1 MTDVA
6 SNSDSLPAA
15 NGPGAD
21 DPALE
26 LLEFPLILRRL
37 ADCTTFDPARVLA
50 LSLLPSSDPMVVSTG
65 QEETSEARLLLERG
79 SEPDLSGAVDVG
91 QALDRAALGGV
102 LSGAELR
109 DLGATLRA
117 ARQARYSLHRQHDVP
132 RLRTMTQEMPVMED
146 LERDIA
152 RTVGTLGEV
161 LDGASPFLGELRQQT
176 RAAHRRLMDSMERA
190 KRRLE
195 RQGILQEPIITQRNN
210 RMVLLVKTEM
220 KHRLNGIVHDV
231 SDSGATLFMEPMAS
245 VPLGN
250 QWREFQ
256 LAQEREEERILRT
269 LSVQVEYRADD
280 IQLASDLLARLDLA
294 LAKGRYAIRLNGVRV
309 TLAASGHGVPHRL
322 KLVDARHPLLEGEVV
337 PLNVH
342 LGDPWSLL
350 LITGPNAG
358 GKTVALKTM
367 GLLALMAQA
376 GLQVPAKEAQAS
388 MFDRVF
394 VDIGDQQSIQRSLST
409 FSSHITNLKSIM
421 EQATPSSLV
430 LIDELGSSTDPE
442 EGAALAK
449 AILLSFFDKGA
460 RVAATTHQRDVAAF
474 VQEHDGMANA
484 SVELDPQTLAPTYK
498 LTVGLPGSSYALA
511 IASRLG
517 LEDATVEQARS
528 FLAPVHR
535 ETEGILKEL
544 HEERR
549 LAAQLS
555 NDADKALREATEKQ
569 AQLDEKLTNLQNREA
584 VMLEEA
590 RFRLRRQV
598 DDVASK
604 LRGVERALER
614 RLVHP
619 PPSVPATSEQT
630 GEEPERVPEFEEAS
644 KIIGDVRAELEAP
657 RWAPPSTPR
666 GHWIGS
672 LKPGDRVYVK
682 GVPQPVETLNPPE
695 GDTIEVLL
703 GSMRARLPVHQ
714 LDRPAQSRTGSPASV
729 RYSRPQ
735 RPKVEREISLRGMR
749 VEEASSRVDGFLD
762 DATLAGLSTVRI
774 LHGTGSGALRSAIR
788 ELLVRH
794 PLVKSFGPDPELR
807 SDSVTVVELN

>member
-1 MTDVA
+1 MTDDG
-6 SNSDSLPAA
+6 NLHAA
-15 NGPGAD
+15 Q

-37 ADCTTFDPARVLA
+37 ADCTTFEPARVLA
-50 LSLLPSSDPMVVSTG
+50 MALAPSSDPTVVSIS
-65 QEETSEARLLLERG
+65 QEETAEARLLLERG
-79 SEPDLSGAVDVG
+79 AEPDLSAAADVE
-91 QALDRAALGGV
+91 QTLERAALGGV

-117 ARQARYSLHRQHDVP
+117 GRQARYSLHRQHDAP
-132 RLRTMTQEMPVMED
+132 RLRAMTQEMPVMED

-152 RTVGTLGEV
+152 KTVGSLGEV
-161 LDGASPFLGELRQQT
+161 LDGANPLLGELRQQT
-176 RAAHRRLMDSMERA
+176 RAAHQRLMDSMERA

-195 RQGILQEPIITQRNN
+195 RQGILQEPIITLRNN

-231 SDSGATLFMEPMAS
+231 SDSGATLFMEPMTS

-256 LAQEREEERILRT
+256 LAQEREEEQILRV
-269 LSVQVEYRADD
+269 LSVQVEYLADD

-294 LAKGRYAIRLNGVRV
+294 LAKGRYAIRLKGVPV
-309 TLAASGHGVPHRL
+309 TLFPYGRDAPHRL

-337 PLNVH
+337 PLTVQ

-367 GLLALMAQA
+367 GLLVLMAQV
-376 GLQVPAKEAQAS
+376 GLQVPAREAQAS

-421 EQATPSSLV
+421 EQATRSSLV

-442 EGAALAK
+442 EGSALAK
-449 AILLSFFDKGA
+449 AILLSFFNKGA
-460 RVAATTHQRDVAAF
+460 RVVATTHQRDVAAF
-474 VQEHDGMANA
+474 VQEHHGMANA
-484 SVELDPQTLAPTYK
+484 SVELDPRTLAPTYK

-517 LEDATVEQARS
+517 LDDVTVAQARS
-528 FLAPVHR
+528 FLGPVHR

-555 NDADKALREATEKQ
+555 KDAEKALHEATEKQ
-569 AQLDEKLTNLQNREA
+569 TQLDEKLAHLQNSEA
-584 VMLEEA
+584 TMLEEA

-598 DDVASK
+598 DEVASK
-604 LRGVERALER
+604 LRGVDKALER
-614 RLVHP
+614 RLVNP
-619 PPSVPATSEQT
+619 PPPLPDAIDPTESEAEQ
-630 GEEPERVPEFEEAS
+630 VPEFEEAS
-644 KIIGDVRAELEAP
+644 NIIQEVRAELDAP
-657 RWAPPSTPR
+657 AWEPPVTPR
-666 GHWIGS
+666 GNWIGS
-672 LKPGDRVYVK
+672 LKSGDRIYVK
-682 GVPQPVETLNPPE
+682 GVPQPVEALNSPE

-714 LDRPAQSRTGSPASV
+714 LDRPAQSRTGPAVSV

-735 RPKVEREISLRGMR
+735 RTTVERELVLRGMR
-749 VEEASSRVDGFLD
+749 VDEASARVDGFLD

-774 LHGTGSGALRSAIR
+774 LHGAGSGALRSAIR
-788 ELLVRH
+788 ELLVHH

-807 SDSVTVVELN
+807 SDSVTVIDLN

>member
-1 MTDVA
+1 MTDDGA
-6 SNSDSLPAA
+6 LHAA
-15 NGPGAD
+15 L

-26 LLEFPLILRRL
+26 LLDFPLILRRL
-37 ADCTTFDPARVLA
+37 ADYTTFEPARLLA
-50 LSLLPSSDPMVVSTG
+50 LSLAPSSDPTVVSTG
-65 QEETSEARLLLERG
+65 QEETGEARLLLERG

-91 QALDRAALGGV
+91 QALERAALGGV

-117 ARQARYSLHRQHDVP
+117 GRQARYSLHRQQDAP
-132 RLRTMTQEMPVMED
+132 RLRAMTQEMPLMED

-152 RTVGTLGEV
+152 RTVGSLGEV
-161 LDGASPFLGELRQQT
+161 LDGASPLLGELRQQT
-176 RAAHRRLMDSMERA
+176 RAAHQRLMDSMERA

-269 LSVQVEYRADD
+269 LSVQVEYLADD
-280 IQLASDLLARLDLA
+280 IQFASDLLARLDLA
-294 LAKGRYAIRLNGVRV
+294 LAKGRYAIRLNGAPV
-309 TLAASGHGVPHRL
+309 TLAASSQDAPHLL

-337 PLNVH
+337 PLTVQ

-367 GLLALMAQA
+367 GLLVLMAQV
-376 GLQVPAKEAQAS
+376 GLQVPAREAQAS

-460 RVAATTHQRDVAAF
+460 RVVATTHQRDVAAF

-528 FLAPVHR
+528 FLGPVHR

-544 HEERR
+544 HEERG

-555 NDADKALREATEKQ
+555 KDAEKALHEATEKQ
-569 AQLDEKLTNLQNREA
+569 AQLDEKLANLRNSEA
-584 VMLEEA
+584 TMLEEA

-598 DDVASK
+598 DEVASK
-604 LRGVERALER
+604 LRGVEKALER
-614 RLVHP
+614 RLVNP
-619 PPSVPATSEQT
+619 PPPLPDAIDPTESEAEQ
-630 GEEPERVPEFEEAS
+630 VPEFEEAS
-644 KIIGDVRAELEAP
+644 NIIQEVRAELDAP
-657 RWAPPSTPR
+657 RWEPPVTPR
-666 GHWIGS
+666 GNWIGS
-672 LKPGDRVYVK
+672 LKSGDRIYVK
-682 GVPQPVETLNPPE
+682 GVPQPVEALNSPE

-714 LDRPAQSRTGSPASV
+714 LDRPAQPKTGPALSV

-735 RPKVEREISLRGMR
+735 PTTVERELVLRGMR
-749 VEEASSRVDGFLD
+749 VEEASARVDGFLD

-774 LHGTGSGALRSAIR
+774 LHGAGSGALRSAIR
-788 ELLVRH
+788 ELLVGH

-807 SDSVTVVELN
+807 SDSVTVIELN

>member
-1 MTDVA
+1 MTGDDNLHA
-6 SNSDSLPAA
+6 AKGPAA
-15 NGPGAD
+15 Q

-37 ADCTTFDPARVLA
+37 ADCTTFEPARVLA
-50 LSLLPSSDPMVVSTG
+50 MSLAPSSDPTVVSMG
-65 QEETSEARLLLERG
+65 QEETSEARLLLGRG
-79 SEPDLSGAVDVG
+79 SEPDLSAAADVG
-91 QALDRAALGGV
+91 QTLERAALGGV

-117 ARQARYSLHRQHDVP
+117 GRQARYSLHRQHDAP
-132 RLRTMTQEMPVMED
+132 RLRAMTQEMPVMED

-152 RTVGTLGEV
+152 KTVGSLGEV
-161 LDGASPFLGELRQQT
+161 LDGASPLLGELRQQT
-176 RAAHRRLMDSMERA
+176 RAAHQRLMDSMERA

-195 RQGILQEPIITQRNN
+195 RQGILQEPIITLRNN
-210 RMVLLVKTEM
+210 RMVLLVRTEM

-231 SDSGATLFMEPMAS
+231 SDSGATLFMEPMGS

-269 LSVQVEYRADD
+269 LSVQVEYLADD

-294 LAKGRYAIRLNGVRV
+294 LAKGRYAIRLKGVPV
-309 TLAASGHGVPHRL
+309 TLAASSQDAPHLL

-337 PLNVH
+337 PLTIQ
-342 LGDPWSLL
+342 LGDPWSLM

-367 GLLALMAQA
+367 GLLVLMAQV
-376 GLQVPAKEAQAS
+376 GLQVPAREAQAS

-421 EQATPSSLV
+421 ERATPSSLV

-449 AILLSFFDKGA
+449 AILLSFFNKGA
-460 RVAATTHQRDVAAF
+460 RVVATTHQRDVAAF

-517 LEDATVEQARS
+517 LDDVTVAQARS
-528 FLAPVHR
+528 FLGPVHR

-555 NDADKALREATEKQ
+555 KDAEKALHEATEKQ
-569 AQLDEKLTNLQNREA
+569 TQLDEKLANLQNSEA
-584 VMLEEA
+584 VMLMES

-598 DDVASK
+598 DEVASR
-604 LRGVERALER
+604 LRGVEKALER
-614 RLVHP
+614 RLVNPLP
-619 PPSVPATSEQT
+619 PVPPDVEQI
-630 GEEPERVPEFEEAS
+630 GPEPEEPIPEFEEAS
-644 KIIGDVRAELEAP
+644 KIIQEVRAELDAP
-657 RWAPPSTPR
+657 AWEPPVTPR

-672 LKPGDRVYVK
+672 LKSGDRVYVK
-682 GVPQPVETLNPPE
+682 GVPQPVEALNSPE

-714 LDRPAQSRTGSPASV
+714 LDRPAQSRTGPSVSV
-729 RYSRPQ
+729 RYSRPK
-735 RPKVEREISLRGMR
+735 RATVERELVLRGMR
-749 VEEASSRVDGFLD
+749 VEEASTLVDGFLD

-774 LHGTGSGALRSAIR
+774 LHGAGSGALRSAIR
-788 ELLVRH
+788 ELLVHH

-807 SDSVTVVELN
+807 SDSVTVIDLN

>member
-1 MTDVA
+1 MTDDGA
-6 SNSDSLPAA
+6 LPAA
-15 NGPGAD
+15 Q

-37 ADCTTFDPARVLA
+37 ADCTTFEPARVLA
-50 LSLLPSSDPMVVSTG
+50 LSLLPSSDPIAVSTAH
-65 QEETSEARLLLERG
+65 EETSEARLLLERG

-91 QALDRAALGGV
+91 QALERAALGGV

-117 ARQARYSLHRQHDVP
+117 GRQARYSLHRQHDAP
-132 RLRTMTQEMPVMED
+132 RLRAMTQEMPVMED

-152 RTVGTLGEV
+152 KTVGSLGEV
-161 LDGASPFLGELRQQT
+161 LDGASPLLGELRQQT
-176 RAAHRRLMDSMERA
+176 RAAHQRLMDSMERA

-210 RMVLLVKTEM
+210 RMVLLIKTEM

-269 LSVQVEYRADD
+269 LSVQVEYLADD
-280 IQLASDLLARLDLA
+280 IQFASDLLARLDLA
-294 LAKGRYAIRLNGVRV
+294 LAKGRYAIRLNGAPV
-309 TLAASGHGVPHRL
+309 TLAASSQDAPHLL

-337 PLNVH
+337 PLTVQ

-367 GLLALMAQA
+367 GLLVLMAQV
-376 GLQVPAKEAQAS
+376 GLQVPAREAQAS

-460 RVAATTHQRDVAAF
+460 RVVATTHQRDVAAF

-528 FLAPVHR
+528 FLGPVHR

-544 HEERR
+544 HEERG

-555 NDADKALREATEKQ
+555 KDAEKALHEATEKQ
-569 AQLDEKLTNLQNREA
+569 AQLDEKLANLQNSEA
-584 VMLEEA
+584 TMLEEA
-590 RFRLRRQV
+590 RFRLSRQV
-598 DDVASK
+598 DEMASR
-604 LRGVERALER
+604 LRGVEKALER
-614 RLVHP
+614 RLVNP
-619 PPSVPATSEQT
+619 PPVPAAIEPV
-630 GEEPERVPEFEEAS
+630 EPEPDDQVPEFDEAS
-644 KIIGDVRAELEAP
+644 KIIQEVRAELDAP
-657 RWAPPSTPR
+657 AWEPPVTPR

-672 LKPGDRVYVK
+672 LKSGDRVYVK
-682 GVPQPVETLNPPE
+682 GVPQPVEALNSPE

-714 LDRPAQSRTGSPASV
+714 LDRPAQPKTGPAVSV

-735 RPKVEREISLRGMR
+735 RTTVERELVLRGMR
-749 VEEASSRVDGFLD
+749 VEEASARVDGFLD

-774 LHGTGSGALRSAIR
+774 LHGAGSGALRSAIR
-788 ELLVRH
+788 ELLVGH

-807 SDSVTVVELN
+807 TDSITVIELN

>member
-1 MTDVA
+1 MTDDG
-6 SNSDSLPAA
+6 NLHAA
-15 NGPGAD
+15 Q

-37 ADCTTFDPARVLA
+37 ADCTTFEPARVLA
-50 LSLLPSSDPMVVSTG
+50 LSLAPSSDPTVVSMG
-65 QEETSEARLLLERG
+65 QEETAEARLLLERG

-91 QALDRAALGGV
+91 QALERAALGGV

-117 ARQARYSLHRQHDVP
+117 GRQTRYSLHRQHDAP

-152 RTVGTLGEV
+152 RTVGSLGEV
-161 LDGASPFLGELRQQT
+161 LDGASPLLGELRQQT
-176 RAAHRRLMDSMERA
+176 RAAHQQLMDSMERA

-250 QWREFQ
+250 RWREFQ

-269 LSVQVEYRADD
+269 LSIQVEYFADD
-280 IQLASDLLARLDLA
+280 IQLGSDLLARLDLA
-294 LAKGRYAIRLNGVRV
+294 LAKGRYAIRLNGAPV
-309 TLAASGHGVPHRL
+309 TLSASSQDAPHLL

-337 PLNVH
+337 PLTVQ
-342 LGDPWSLL
+342 LGDSWSLL

-367 GLLALMAQA
+367 GLLVLMAQV
-376 GLQVPAKEAQAS
+376 GLQVPAREAQAS

-460 RVAATTHQRDVAAF
+460 RVVATTHQRDVAAF

-517 LEDATVEQARS
+517 LEDATVAQARS
-528 FLAPVHR
+528 FLGPVHR

-555 NDADKALREATEKQ
+555 TDAEKALHEATERQ
-569 AQLDEKLTNLQNREA
+569 AQLDEKLANLQNSEA
-584 VMLEEA
+584 TMLEEA

-598 DDVASK
+598 DEMASR
-604 LRGVERALER
+604 LRGVEKALER
-614 RLVHP
+614 RLVNP
-619 PPSVPATSEQT
+619 PPVPAAIEPV
-630 GEEPERVPEFEEAS
+630 EPEPDDQVPEFEEAS
-644 KIIGDVRAELEAP
+644 KIIQEVRTELDAP
-657 RWAPPSTPR
+657 AWEPQVTPR

-672 LKPGDRVYVK
+672 LKSGDRVYVK
-682 GVPQPVETLNPPE
+682 GVPQPVEALNSPE

-703 GSMRARLPVHQ
+703 GSMRAKLPVHQ
-714 LDRPAQSRTGSPASV
+714 LDRPAQPKTGPAVSV

-735 RPKVEREISLRGMR
+735 RTTVERELVLRGMR
-749 VEEASSRVDGFLD
+749 VEEASARVDGFLD

-774 LHGTGSGALRSAIR
+774 LHGVGSGALRSAIR
-788 ELLVRH
+788 ELLVGH

-807 SDSVTVVELN
+807 SDSVTVIELN

>member
-1 MTDVA
+1 MTYDGNLH
-6 SNSDSLPAA
+6 SPK
-15 NGPGAD
+15 GPSAY

-37 ADCTTFDPARVLA
+37 ADCATFEPARVLA
-50 LSLLPSSDPMVVSTG
+50 LSLLPSSDPEIVLMG
-65 QEETSEARLLLERG
+65 QEETAEARLLLERG
-79 SEPDLSGAVDVG
+79 SEPDLSNAVEVG
-91 QALDRAALGGV
+91 QALERAALGGV

-117 ARQARYSLHRQHDVP
+117 ARQARYSLHRQHDAP
-132 RLRTMTQEMPVMED
+132 RLRAMTQEMPVMED

-152 RTVGTLGEV
+152 KTVGSLGEV
-161 LDGASPFLGELRQQT
+161 LDGASPLLGELRQQT
-176 RAAHRRLMDSMERA
+176 RAAHQRLMDSMERA

-256 LAQEREEERILRT
+256 LAQEREEERILTT
-269 LSVQVEYRADD
+269 LSIQVEYVADD

-294 LAKGRYAIRLNGVRV
+294 LAKGRYAIRLKGVPV
-309 TLAASGHGVPHRL
+309 TLAASGEDTPHQL

-337 PLNVH
+337 PLTVQ
-342 LGDPWSLL
+342 LGDSWSLL

-367 GLLALMAQA
+367 GLLVLMAQT
-376 GLQVPAKEAQAS
+376 GLQVPAREAHTS
-388 MFDRVF
+388 MFDCVF

-421 EQATPSSLV
+421 EQATHRSLV

-460 RVAATTHQRDVAAF
+460 RVVATTHQRDVAAF

-511 IASRLG
+511 IAGRLG
-517 LEDATVEQARS
+517 LEDTTVEQARS
-528 FLAPVHR
+528 FLGPIHR

-555 NDADKALREATEKQ
+555 KDAEKALHEATEKQ
-569 AQLDEKLTNLQNREA
+569 AQLDEKLANLQNSEA
-584 VMLEEA
+584 TMLEEA

-598 DDVASK
+598 DEVASK
-604 LRGVERALER
+604 LRGVEKALER
-614 RLVHP
+614 RLVQP
-619 PPSVPATSEQT
+619 PVSVSTPDEQSVSE
-630 GEEPERVPEFEEAS
+630 PDDPVPEFEETS
-644 KIIGDVRAELEAP
+644 RIIQEVRAELDAP
-657 RWAPPSTPR
+657 TWEPPATPR

-682 GVPQPVETLNPPE
+682 GVPQPVEALNPPE

-714 LDRPAQSRTGSPASV
+714 LDRPAQSKTGPAVSV

-735 RPKVEREISLRGMR
+735 RTTVERELVLRGMR
-749 VEEASSRVDGFLD
+749 VEEASARVDGFLD

-774 LHGTGSGALRSAIR
+774 LHGAGSGALRSAIR
-788 ELLVRH
+788 ELLVGH

-807 SDSVTVVELN
+807 TDSVTVIELN